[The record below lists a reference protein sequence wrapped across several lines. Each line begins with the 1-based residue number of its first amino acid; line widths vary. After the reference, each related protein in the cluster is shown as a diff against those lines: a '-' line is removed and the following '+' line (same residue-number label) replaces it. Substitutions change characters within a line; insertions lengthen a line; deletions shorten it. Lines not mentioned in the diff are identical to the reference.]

1 MPQLLQEVLASLRT
15 LMPEALRMMVANFN
29 RRTAGRFKTP
39 MFAHSELDLARA
51 FWAVQ
56 DKGGYDAVC
65 AGKLWKV
72 GQTLGLALGHLNANA
87 VSARSG
93 RQYHV
98 AAARTVLTAA

>member
-1 MPQLLQEVLASLRT
+1 MPQPLQEVLASLRT
-15 LMPEALRMMVANFN
+15 LTPQALRTMVANFN

-65 AGKLWKV
+65 GGKLWKV
-72 GQTLGLALGHLNANA
+72 G
-87 VSARSG
+87 
-93 RQYHV
+93 
-98 AAARTVLTAA
+98 TAAGLPVLGI